1 MWQEIQEFL
10 QIHPEQRQPV
20 LFTAGLSATA
30 PIGIR
35 WRERGEATRKQEA
48 AASWRKGSTQTSCP
62 PPLLQWREWG
72 QEGDTPA
79 YRHERYAGVKAI
91 GKTCCPAFGRMDP
104 TWKLG
109 GQGVWAGEGLGRGC
123 WIKAP
128 PQFKV
133 SVAVTRSSRS
143 RQATPSSCS
152 EWPLQQLM
160 LWNVS
165 KWMFNMRTKC
175 SPKSNH
181 PVLEWERE
189 KRGEPPHLARIAIF
203 PPFFFLS
210 FESFKRDVF
219 NCSSTTIAFSFAI
232 LSFPPEETRE
242 SSVLMFNFF
251 PLPFGA
257 FK

>member
-1 MWQEIQEFL
+1 ME
-10 QIHPEQRQPV
+10 
-20 LFTAGLSATA
+20 S
-30 PIGIR
+30 
-35 WRERGEATRKQEA
+35 
-48 AASWRKGSTQTSCP
+48 P
-62 PPLLQWREWG
+62 PPLLRWRGGG

-79 YRHERYAGVKAI
+79 YRSWRYAGVKAI

-109 GQGVWAGEGLGRGC
+109 GQGVWAGEGLARGC

-152 EWPLQQLM
+152 EWPSHQLM

-181 PVLEWERE
+181 PVLEWDQE
-189 KRGEPPHLARIAIF
+189 KRGEPPRLAQIAIF

-242 SSVLMFNFF
+242 SSVFSFYFF